1 MRRELIGTEGFLL
14 LDTVRRL
21 YRRKAR
27 SALTKVLKK
36 IHPAELAWIFRH
48 LTTRE
53 RHDIFDIL
61 KEPERRGEFLSELD
75 DSIKLE
81 LISTLPPKSL
91 AGVIETMSTDDRV
104 DLLDELPEELRA
116 QVLDQMKREDAAEV
130 KELLQYEADSAGGIM
145 SPDFLSLDENLTVGE
160 AIKKVQQLSEAA
172 EMAFYLYVVDG
183 ATLLKG
189 VVSLRQLL
197 MNPADQ
203 PLSSIMETDVI
214 AVSMETDQE
223 QVAQIVA
230 RYNFMAVPVVDH
242 EGIILGIV
250 TVDDILDIVR
260 EEATEDFLQMV
271 GAGKDREILLKPV
284 LQNALTRLPWLLA
297 SWLGGVLAMTVI
309 SSFQVEL
316 VKVIALAGFIP
327 VITGMGGNI
336 GTQSST
342 LTIRGL
348 ATGRVN
354 INQAGT
360 FIAKQ
365 LRVGLLLGVFF
376 GLLLGL
382 LAWVFYDHDLRLGTV
397 VALAICASML
407 ISTSLGT
414 LVPIILR
421 RLDIDPAI
429 ATGPFVTT
437 TTDVLGVLIYFSL
450 AKSLL
455 SL

>member
-1 MRRELIGTEGFLL
+1 MRRELLGTEGFLL

-21 YRRKAR
+21 HRRKAQ

-53 RHDIFDIL
+53 RHDIFDML
-61 KEPERRGEFLSELD
+61 KEPERRGDFLSELD
-75 DSIKLE
+75 DSIKLD

-104 DLLDELPEELRA
+104 DLLDDLPEELRT
-116 QVLDQMKREDAAEV
+116 QVLEQMKREDAAEV
-130 KELLQYEADSAGGIM
+130 EELLQYEADSAGGIM
-145 SPDFLSLDENLTVGE
+145 SPDFLALDEDLTVGE

-183 ATLLKG
+183 TNLLKG
-189 VVSLRQLL
+189 VLSLRQLL

-223 QVAQIVA
+223 EVAQIVS

-284 LQNALTRLPWLLA
+284 MQNVLTRLPWLLA

-365 LRVGLLLGVFF
+365 LRVGLILGLFF
-376 GLLLGL
+376 GLLLGV
-382 LAWVFYDHDLRLGTV
+382 LAWVFYDHDVRLGTV